1 MISKAAAEHVLAEA
15 VRTGGDFA
23 ELFLEDTRRAN
34 MTRANGTIDDA
45 VTGRNH
51 GAGVRV
57 YHGL

>member
-15 VRTGGDFA
+15 MRTGGDFA

-34 MTRANGTIDDA
+34 MTLSDGTIDNA

-57 YHGL
+57 GDG

>member
-34 MTRANGTIDDA
+34 MTLANGTIDDA

-57 YHGL
+57 